1 MELQHVNVKL
11 LVKNPDQVDLTSVV
25 PLFHNWIQ
33 GQLLEGQLLDVADY
47 RHVVAGP
54 GVILIA
60 HEGDYS
66 LDNTDS
72 RLGVRYNRKTPLAG
86 SNQDR
91 LIQAA
96 RAALTACQHLT
107 DEPTIKDE
115 IQFNEQDIEIFSNDR
130 LVAPNR
136 AETRAAFE
144 FDLHNFARRLFGGKP
159 YSLAFSQDPRRLFTA
174 FVKASQPISLTSL
187 VHNLAS

>member
-11 LVKNPDQVDLTSVV
+11 LVKNPERVDLATVV
-25 PLFHNWIQ
+25 PVFHAWIQ

-66 LDNTDS
+66 VDNTDC
-72 RLGVRYNRKTPLAG
+72 RLGVRYNRKAPLTG

-91 LIQAA
+91 LIQAT
-96 RAALTACQHLT
+96 RAALTACKHLAE
-107 DEPTIKDE
+107 EPVMKDRIE
-115 IQFNEQDIEIFSNDR
+115 FNEQDIEIFSNDR
-130 LVAPNR
+130 LLAPNC

-144 FDLHNFARRLFGGKP
+144 FDFHSFARRLFGGKP
-159 YSLAFSQDPRRLFTA
+159 YSLNFSEDPRRLFTA
-174 FVKASQPISLTSL
+174 LVRASQPISLSSL
-187 VHNLAS
+187 VHNLAA